1 MLKLRITFALLFI
14 LLAGGRVVAQPVY
27 YNTSSST
34 VSLNTLDSVGTNGSP
49 NTTLLT
55 ATGVDFNHI
64 NRCTSVAVDTL
75 NGRLFLVD
83 GLANAIFSANINGTS
98 PTLVKNGLTSFPT
111 DLALDVLNQKIYF
124 TTSSTIANNS
134 TVQRMDYTGSNN
146 VTLFTAAG
154 GAGAYRCTAIA
165 LDLLHSKIFLADAG
179 TNKIWSMSLTGSGLA
194 ALASTTNAVPTGVAV
209 DVTNQL
215 VYFTVGSPVQ
225 SSNRIQRVGYNGT
238 GLTTLFAASGGVQR
252 CTALDLDVPHSVM
265 YLSDAG
271 ANTLWKIPLG
281 GGSATTVVSGLPATA
296 KKIRWYSGPNT
307 RPAPQ
312 VASIQVSGTNV
323 TLIATNGYIGG
334 TYYIL
339 TSTNLNT
346 PLAQWLPVLTNV
358 LPATGNF
365 SLTTS
370 NSFSRNT
377 PGRFYILRVQ

>member
-83 GLANAIFSANINGTS
+83 GLANAIFSANLNGTS
-98 PTLVKNGLTSFPT
+98 PTLVKGGLTSFPT

-124 TTSSTIANNS
+124 TTSSTIANNN

-154 GAGAYRCTAIA
+154 GNGVYRCTAIA
-165 LDLLHSKIFLADAG
+165 LDLLHSKIFIADAG

-225 SSNRIQRVGYNGT
+225 SSNRIQRVSYGGT
-238 GLTTLFAASGGVQR
+238 GLTTLFTASGGVQR
-252 CTALDLDVPHSVM
+252 CTALDLDVPHSVI
-265 YLSDAG
+265 YVSDAG

-296 KKIRWYSGPNT
+296 KKIRWFSGPNT

-346 PLAQWLPVLTNV
+346 PLAQWLPVVTNV